1 MSLFLTA
8 MKSKVPNEKGAMAY
22 RDAEDPL
29 VGLFFKLVRDL
40 PDYELDAQMRAV
52 LRTPEAMA
60 DLVVLAFQTR
70 GTRGIGKG
78 EKALF
83 YKMLARLPVE
93 AVLATLPLVPHFG
106 YYKDFLLMQEV
117 KGIAPEIKQKALE
130 IMTQRLRKDADE
142 VQAAL
147 KESRVPTVS
156 LAGKYAP
163 REGGHFSFLAKAL
176 SKMMFPGSDAPNK
189 QYRQLVV
196 KLNEQLQTVEVMMS
210 ANRFAEIEFTRVSS
224 LCLQRSRK
232 AFLNEALKGKLAPH
246 QEDTGNRR
254 PEDEGRVTARN
265 NLRSAMEKKDVIN
278 GAQLMPHEIV
288 GKLLSPHARMYIL
301 NPKDKRRYA
310 YTFELSAAEKQLM
323 DAQWSSIL
331 DSVQKSL
338 QRAAEARA
346 VGDAPVKGKNAAI
359 DLGKLIPLID
369 TSGSMHGEP
378 LAVAIALGIIAA
390 QLTHPAFRN
399 HAITFES
406 TPKLVELPD
415 GKIVDIVRAVEGMSW
430 GGSTNFEAACELILS
445 CAREHKLAADEIPDL
460 LVLSDMQFDQA
471 NNYNN
476 NGYSTGTANPWETHH
491 ERLTRRFA
499 EVGIEICGEPYRA
512 PRIIYWN
519 LRGNTPGFPTQANA
533 PNTQMLS
540 GFSPALFKLVLSC
553 SELGGGDKS
562 SGPTPHE
569 TVRAA
574 LDNKDFFVV
583 REALAGIADG
593 IFKDYKFEPPKDET
607 MATED
612 DVVELEPTDA
622 PPTKAAKTAKSTASE
637 AAASESGVRKRI
649 KHVNIDNDLSKK

>member
-117 KGIAPEIKQKALE
+117 EGIAPEIKQKALE

-196 KLNEQLQTVEVMMS
+196 KLNEQLQTVEVLMS
-210 ANRFAEIEFTRVSS
+210 TNRFAEIEFARVSS

-254 PEDEGRVTARN
+254 PEDEGRVTARK
-265 NLRSAMEKKDVIN
+265 NLRSAMEKKGVIN

-288 GKLLSPHARMYIL
+288 ALISPQARMYML
-301 NPKDKRRYA
+301 KPKDKRLHA
-310 YTFELSAAEKQLM
+310 YPSELSAAEEQLM

-346 VGDAPVKGKNAAI
+346 AGNAPVKGKYAAI
-359 DLGKLIPLID
+359 DLDKLIPLID
-369 TSGSMHGEP
+369 TSGSMYGEP
-378 LAVAIALGIIAA
+378 LAAAIALGIIAA
-390 QLTHPAFRN
+390 QLAHPAFRN
-399 HAITFES
+399 HAITFET

-415 GKIVDIVRAVEGMSW
+415 GKIVDIVRAVGRMNW

-471 NNYNN
+471 NNYN
-476 NGYSTGTANPWETHH
+476 YTTVNPWETHH

-540 GFSPALFKLVLSC
+540 GFSPSLLKLVLSC
-553 SELGGGDKS
+553 SELGGDDDKNA
-562 SGPTPHE
+562 GPTPLK

-574 LDNKDFFVV
+574 LDDKDFFVV

-593 IFKDYKFEPPKDET
+593 IFKDYKFEPPKEET
-607 MATED
+607 TED

-622 PPTKAAKTAKSTASE
+622 PPAKAAKTAKSTASE
-637 AAASESGVRKRI
+637 AAASESGVRERI
-649 KHVNIDNDLSKK
+649 ASVNLDDDFEIVN

>member
-40 PDYELDAQMRAV
+40 PDSELDAQMRAV

-83 YKMLARLPVE
+83 YRMLARLPSE

-106 YYKDFLLMQEV
+106 YYKDFLLMQDV
-117 KGIAPEIKQKALE
+117 AGIAPEIKTKALE
-130 IMTQRLRKDADE
+130 IMAERLRKDADE
-142 VQAAL
+142 VEAAI
-147 KESRVPTVS
+147 KESRVATVS
-156 LAGKYAP
+156 LAGKFAP
-163 REGGHFSFLAKAL
+163 REGSHFSALAKAL
-176 SKMMFPGSDAPNK
+176 AKMIFPGSDAPNK

-196 KLNEQLQTVEVMMS
+196 KLNEQLKTVEVLMS
-210 ANRFAEIEFTRVSS
+210 ANRFAEIEFARVSS

-246 QEDTGNRR
+246 QEDRGNRL
-254 PEDEGRVTARN
+254 PEDEGRVTARK
-265 NLRSAMEKKDVIN
+265 NLRSAMEKKGVIN

-288 GKLLSPHARMYIL
+288 TLLCPRALHML
-301 NPKDKRRYA
+301 KPKDKRRHA
-310 YTFELSAAEKQLM
+310 YPSELSAAEEQLM

-346 VGDAPVKGKNAAI
+346 AGNATPVKGKYAAI

-369 TSGSMHGEP
+369 TSASMYGEP

-390 QLTHPAFRN
+390 QLAHPAFRN
-399 HAITFES
+399 HAITFET

-415 GKIVDIVRAVEGMSW
+415 GKIVDIVRAVEKMSW
-430 GGSTNFEAACELILS
+430 GGCTNFEAACELILS

-471 NNYNN
+471 NYNN
-476 NGYSTGTANPWETHH
+476 NTIYSNGGYTNFNPWETHH

-540 GFSPALFKLVLSC
+540 GFSPSLLKLVLNC
-553 SELGGGDKS
+553 SELEGTTTRTPGQPRSRRCARPRRQGLLCRAR
-562 SGPTPHE
+562 GPRRH
-569 TVRAA
+569 R
-574 LDNKDFFVV
+574 
-583 REALAGIADG
+583 
-593 IFKDYKFEPPKDET
+593 
-607 MATED
+607 
-612 DVVELEPTDA
+612 
-622 PPTKAAKTAKSTASE
+622 
-637 AAASESGVRKRI
+637 
-649 KHVNIDNDLSKK
+649 